1 MCCVV
6 CAGAKSEDT
15 YEPPTDKHDLLHYA
29 RANIG
34 PSDDSGARSVA
45 HLAIFVA
52 FVTAF
57 LRH

>member
-1 MCCVV
+1 MCCVD
-6 CAGAKSEDT
+6 CAGAKREDT
-15 YEPPTDKHDLLHYA
+15 YEPQTVNHDSLHYA